1 MKIIFSNNKE
11 FEYTQAFAIEKDHY
25 NGETR
30 PSIEVHLPV
39 AQTSFDEIC
48 AIVTDADIMQS
59 FTLVGDAPA
68 PIPVYMTQE
77 VQKEMTYEDGKPILN
92 EEGNPIVMTFTETVV
107 DENGEPIIDY
117 YQQAEPPMNTYEGFV
132 FGDRITVE
140 KGVLVFKKYKASES
154 EIENVELKA
163 AVDTLLIA
171 MEV

>member
-11 FEYTQAFAIEKDHY
+11 FEYKKAFAIEKDHY

-30 PSIEVHLPV
+30 PSMEIHLPL
-39 AQTSFDEIC
+39 AQTSYDEIST
-48 AIVTDADIMQS
+48 IVTDAGIMQS

-77 VQKEMTYEDGKPILN
+77 VVKAMTDENGEAICDEDS
-92 EEGNPIVMTFTETVV
+92 NPIVMTFTETVV
-107 DENGEPIIDY
+107 DENGKPVIDH
-117 YQQAEPPMNTYEGFV
+117 YQHIEPPTNIYEGYV

-140 KGVLVFKKYKASES
+140 KGVLVFKKYKASVAEM
-154 EIENVELKA
+154 ENEELKA